1 MLPVSNPLKFLE
13 LVEHERER
21 PSQKD
26 LIMLFST
33 SNLSRL
39 NPFVPNALFLYTL
52 KTLKNRKVF
61 WCFQEVE
68 KGYLGTN
75 GLEQIL

>member
-13 LVEHERER
+13 LVEHEQER

-68 KGYLGTN
+68 KGYIGN
-75 GLEQIL
+75 